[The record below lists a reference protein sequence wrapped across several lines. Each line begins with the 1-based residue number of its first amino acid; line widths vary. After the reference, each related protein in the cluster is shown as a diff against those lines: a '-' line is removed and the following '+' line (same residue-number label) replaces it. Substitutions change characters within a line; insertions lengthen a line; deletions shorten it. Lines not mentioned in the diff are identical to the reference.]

1 MIEATLAD
9 NALADSLAH
18 YLLPIVAIVAGVIVG
33 SFAITCGVMH
43 SVAVKK
49 ARENTKRELSAYVAE
64 GTITPDDA
72 VRILAVGLT
81 NEKGSKD
88 MLAQV
93 LAAGSGSKA
102 TPARNPAHSP
112 QPAHA

>member
-1 MIEATLAD
+1 MLEATLAD
-9 NALADSLAH
+9 SALSDSFAR
-18 YLLPIVAIVAGVIVG
+18 YLLPIIAIGAGTIVG
-33 SFAITCGVMH
+33 SLAITCGVMY
-43 SVAVKK
+43 SIAVNK

-64 GTITPDDA
+64 GSITPDDA

-81 NEKGSKD
+81 NQKGSKD

-93 LAAGSGSKA
+93 LAAHTGA
-102 TPARNPAHSP
+102 RPTPQPA

>member
-1 MIEATLAD
+1 MIEATLAY

-18 YLLPIVAIVAGVIVG
+18 YLLPVVAIVAGVIVG
-33 SFAITCGVMH
+33 SLAIACGMMH

-49 ARENTKRELSAYVAE
+49 ARENTKRELAAYVAE
-64 GTITPDDA
+64 GTIQPDDA
-72 VRILAVGLT
+72 VRILAIGLT

-93 LAAGSGSKA
+93 LASSSGIRAESQ
-102 TPARNPAHSP
+102 RV
-112 QPAHA
+112 AHA

>member
-1 MIEATLAD
+1 MLEATLAD
-9 NALADSLAH
+9 SALSESFAH
-18 YLLPIVAIVAGVIVG
+18 YLLPVVAIVAGTIIA
-33 SFAITCGVMH
+33 SFAIVCGVMH

-49 ARENTKRELSAYVAE
+49 SRENTKRELAAYVAE
-64 GTITPDDA
+64 GTIQPDDA
-72 VRILAVGLT
+72 VRIMAVGLT

-93 LAAGSGSKA
+93 LAANSGSRRDA
-102 TPARNPAHSP
+102 APSP

>member
-1 MIEATLAD
+1 MFEATLA
-9 NALADSLAH
+9 ASPIEDSVAH
-18 YLLPIVAIVAGVIVG
+18 YLLPLVAIVAGAVVG
-33 SFAITCGVMH
+33 SLAIACGMMH

-49 ARENTKRELSAYVAE
+49 ARENTKRELAAYVAE
-64 GTITPDDA
+64 GSITPDDA

-81 NEKGSKD
+81 NEKGGKE

-93 LAAGSGSKA
+93 LAANPG
-102 TPARNPAHSP
+102 ARQDPVHSP